1 MNNPEEVAKMIKI
14 TIIGAGSTM
23 FARQLLSAIFS
34 YPELRDVTIMLEDLN
49 EEEVNRTAT
58 LAEKMVEQEGISAII
73 EKTTDQKEA
82 VRGADFVI
90 STIQVGGDEPW
101 ILDREIPKKYGID
114 QEAGDT
120 LGPGGV
126 FRGLRHIPA
135 TVNILRDMEKECPD
149 ALFINYANPMAA
161 VTWAAN
167 DASKIHTIGLCYGV
181 PFTITQIAGYLKMGP
196 WLEHPWKAELWDSG
210 INYELPENVSYFFGG
225 INHMTWIL
233 KYEINGEDL
242 YPKIRKMYKDPK
254 VYEADGVRC
263 EILKHF
269 GYWSTENHWHFSDYV
284 PYFRK
289 NEDMINRFIPRR
301 WNLIEG
307 ERKKKELDSISIQNQ
322 IEGKEKIDI
331 KKNMFNAPKIIHAKV
346 SGQIEMING
355 NVKNIGLIQNLP
367 AECVVEVPVYVDKSG
382 LHPVCVGKLPPQ
394 CAALNR
400 TNINVQSLIV
410 EAALNGDKD
419 AARQAIALD
428 PLTSAVCTLDDV
440 EKMFDEMFEAERKW
454 LPEFE

>member
-1 MNNPEEVAKMIKI
+1 MTKI

-23 FARQLLSAIFS
+23 FARQLLSSIFS
-34 YPELRDVTIMLEDLN
+34 YPELRDIHVMLEDLN
-49 EEEVNRTAT
+49 EKEVEKTYK
-58 LAEKMVEQEGISAII
+58 LACRMVEQEKISSKI
-73 EKTTDQKEA
+73 EKTTDQREA
-82 VRGADFVI
+82 LIDADFVV

-101 ILDREIPKKYGID
+101 LLDREIPKKYGVD

-135 TVNILRDMEKECPD
+135 TRSILEDMEEVCPN

-167 DASKIHTIGLCYGV
+167 NASKIKTIGLCYGV
-181 PFTITQIAGYLKMGP
+181 PFTITQMAGYLGIGP
-196 WLEHPWKAELWDSG
+196 WLEHPWKSELWDIG
-210 INYELPENVSYFFGG
+210 ISYDIPEEVNYFFGG

-233 KYEINGEDL
+233 KYEVDGEDL
-242 YPKIRKMYKDPK
+242 YPKIREIHKNPK
-254 VYEADGVRC
+254 VYQADGIRS

-289 NEDMINRFIPRR
+289 NQQMINKFIPRR
-301 WNLIEG
+301 WDLINN
-307 ERKKKELDSISIQNQ
+307 ERKKKELDSISIANQ
-322 IEGKEKIDI
+322 IDGKEKIDI
-331 KKNMFNAPKIIHAKV
+331 QPNMFNAPKIIHAMV
-346 SGQIEMING
+346 SGEVVMING
-355 NVKNIGLIQNLP
+355 NVKNRGLVTNLP
-367 AECVVEVPVYVDKSG
+367 TECIVEVPIFVDRNG
-382 LHPVCVGKLPPQ
+382 LHPVSVGELPPQ

-400 TNINVQSLIV
+400 TNINVQESIV
-410 EAALNGDKD
+410 EAALHGDRN
-419 AARQAIALD
+419 AARHAIALD
-428 PLTSAVCTLDDV
+428 PLTSAVCTLD
-440 EKMFDEMFEAERKW
+440 EIKKMFDELFESERKW